1 MLDTIYTILIAA
13 GIVLPLLSLLFG
25 GVDALLGGVDLD
37 LDGDGNAGFLSFN
50 FNALL
55 FSLVVV
61 GCIGKLCLSSFHLWP
76 VSLVAG
82 LICGAAAY
90 ILICKFLILPLKRN
104 NAKAMR
110 AEDALFQH
118 VNVIETIPGGAD
130 RRSRQ
135 PDYLSRQIPV
145 CRLRTPRPHS
155 GGHRGQSSG
164 HRKQSAR
171 CRQIILIHS
180 PTHQPYH
187 IRKGEQYD

>member
-55 FSLVVV
+55 SSLVVV

-118 VNVIETIPGGAD
+118 VNVIETIPEGGTGQVELTDAAGSRITYLAKYQFAD
-130 RRSRQ
+130 FEPRGPIQ
-135 PDYLSRQIPV
+135 AGTVVKVLDTENNLLV
-145 CRLRTPRPHS
+145 VGRLF
-155 GGHRGQSSG
+155 
-164 HRKQSAR
+164 
-171 CRQIILIHS
+171 
-180 PTHQPYH
+180 
-187 IRKGEQYD
+187 

>member
-118 VNVIETIPGGAD
+118 VNVIETIPDLAKYQFAD
-130 RRSRQ
+130 FEPRGPIQ
-135 PDYLSRQIPV
+135 AGTVVKVLDTENNLLV
-145 CRLRTPRPHS
+145 VGRLF
-155 GGHRGQSSG
+155 
-164 HRKQSAR
+164 
-171 CRQIILIHS
+171 
-180 PTHQPYH
+180 
-187 IRKGEQYD
+187 

>member
-90 ILICKFLILPLKRN
+90 ILICTFLILPLKRN
-104 NAKAMR
+104 TAKAMR

-118 VNVIETIPGGAD
+118 VNVIETIPEGGTGQVELTDAAASRITYLAKYQFAD
-130 RRSRQ
+130 FEPRGPIQ
-135 PDYLSRQIPV
+135 AGTVVKVLDTENNLLV
-145 CRLRTPRPHS
+145 VGRLF
-155 GGHRGQSSG
+155 
-164 HRKQSAR
+164 
-171 CRQIILIHS
+171 
-180 PTHQPYH
+180 
-187 IRKGEQYD
+187 

>member
-104 NAKAMR
+104 NAIP
-110 AEDALFQH
+110 EGGTGQVELTDAAGSRITYLAKYQFADFEPRGPIQAGTVVKVLDTENNLLVVGRLF
-118 VNVIETIPGGAD
+118 
-130 RRSRQ
+130 
-135 PDYLSRQIPV
+135 
-145 CRLRTPRPHS
+145 
-155 GGHRGQSSG
+155 
-164 HRKQSAR
+164 
-171 CRQIILIHS
+171 
-180 PTHQPYH
+180 
-187 IRKGEQYD
+187 

>member
-1 MLDTIYTILIAA
+1 M
-13 GIVLPLLSLLFG
+13 
-25 GVDALLGGVDLD
+25 
-37 LDGDGNAGFLSFN
+37 DGDGNAGFLSFN

-118 VNVIETIPGGAD
+118 VNVIETIPEGGTGQVELTDAAGSRITYLAKYQFAD
-130 RRSRQ
+130 FEPRGPIQ
-135 PDYLSRQIPV
+135 AGTVVKVLDTENNLLV
-145 CRLRTPRPHS
+145 VGRLF
-155 GGHRGQSSG
+155 
-164 HRKQSAR
+164 
-171 CRQIILIHS
+171 
-180 PTHQPYH
+180 
-187 IRKGEQYD
+187 

>member
-118 VNVIETIPGGAD
+118 VRQLPALFRELRERGLLTGLTAVGAST
-130 RRSRQ
+130 RPRAVEGSYMPCFLAGASQGEGLASALGVCAHTLSGVSAMPWPWCWRSV
-135 PDYLSRQIPV
+135 L
-145 CRLRTPRPHS
+145 
-155 GGHRGQSSG
+155 
-164 HRKQSAR
+164 
-171 CRQIILIHS
+171 
-180 PTHQPYH
+180 
-187 IRKGEQYD
+187 